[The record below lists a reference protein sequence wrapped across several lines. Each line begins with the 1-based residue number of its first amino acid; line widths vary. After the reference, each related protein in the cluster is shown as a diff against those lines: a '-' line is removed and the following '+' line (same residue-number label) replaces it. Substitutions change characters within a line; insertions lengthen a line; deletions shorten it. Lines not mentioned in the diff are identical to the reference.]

1 MITIVLALIIAFIW
15 GLGELNYKKLT
26 SVYDSFNIL
35 FYLFL
40 FEIISFIIF
49 VLVFDVQA
57 FSRFNA
63 RIFIYIIPILII
75 SSALGSSLYLYSM
88 KNANLSIISP
98 ILASDPVYTVII
110 GIMFFKEKL
119 SITSLILLIIIC
131 ASICALN
138 FVSSN
143 TKQKTKKIA
152 IFLAS
157 LYAFLV
163 AITTT
168 LEKSIYLNGFKIT
181 DFYFHY
187 AILLTILVFFMLIF
201 MKIKNI
207 RLKKPD
213 KNLILTNAYTRSGY
227 FLHSYLLS
235 TSYISIVAPLTG
247 LYSVV
252 THILAIIILKEKLTL
267 IQRICVILIIISTI
281 LLLIFSS

>member
-15 GLGELNYKKLT
+15 GLSELHYKKVT
-26 SVYDSFNIL
+26 STYSSLNIL

-40 FEIISFIIF
+40 FEIIAFIIF
-49 VLVFDVQA
+49 VLVFDIQA
-57 FSRFNA
+57 FARFNP

-75 SSALGSSLYLYSM
+75 SSVLGSTLYLYSV

-110 GIMFFKEKL
+110 GIMLFKEKL
-119 SITSLILLIIIC
+119 SIVSLILLIIIC

-168 LEKSIYLNGFKIT
+168 LEKSVYLSGFKIT

-187 AILLTILVFFMLIF
+187 SILLTILLLFMLIF
-201 MKIKNI
+201 MKIKHI
-207 RLKKPD
+207 KLKKPD
-213 KNLILTNAYTRSGY
+213 KNVILTNAYTRSGY

-252 THILAIIILKEKLTL
+252 THILAIRILKEKLTI

-281 LLLIFSS
+281 VLLIFSS

>member
-1 MITIVLALIIAFIW
+1 MITIVLALAIAFIW
-15 GLGELNYKKLT
+15 GLSELHYKKVT
-26 SVYDSFNIL
+26 STYDSLNIL

-40 FEIISFIIF
+40 FEIIAFIIF

-57 FSRFNA
+57 FARFNPS
-63 RIFIYIIPILII
+63 IFIYIIPILII
-75 SSALGSSLYLYSM
+75 SSALGSTLYLYSM

-110 GIMFFKEKL
+110 GIMLFKEKL
-119 SITSLILLIIIC
+119 SIASLVLLIIIC

-168 LEKSIYLNGFKIT
+168 LEKSIYLRGFKIT

-187 AILLTILVFFMLIF
+187 AILLIILLIFMILF
-201 MKIKNI
+201 MKIKHI
-207 RLKKPD
+207 KLKKPD
-213 KNLILTNAYTRSGY
+213 KNVILTNVYTRSGY

-252 THILAIIILKEKLTL
+252 THILAIRILKEKLTI
-267 IQRICVILIIISTI
+267 IQRICVILIIISTL

>member
-15 GLGELNYKKLT
+15 GLSELHYKKVT
-26 SVYDSFNIL
+26 ATYDSLNIL

-40 FEIISFIIF
+40 FEIIAFILFVTIF
-49 VLVFDVQA
+49 DIQA
-57 FSRFNA
+57 FTRFNT

-75 SSALGSSLYLYSM
+75 SSALGSTLYLYSM
-88 KNANLSIISP
+88 KSANLSIISP

-110 GIMFFKEKL
+110 GIMLFKEKL
-119 SITSLILLIIIC
+119 SIAALILLIIIC

-168 LEKSIYLNGFKIT
+168 LERSVYLSGFKIT

-187 AILLTILVFFMLIF
+187 AILLTILLLFMLLF
-201 MKIKNI
+201 MKVKHIKL
-207 RLKKPD
+207 RKPSKD
-213 KNLILTNAYTRSGY
+213 LILSNLYTRSGY

-252 THILAIIILKEKLTL
+252 THVLAIKILKEKLTL
-267 IQRICVILIIISTI
+267 MQKICVSLIITSTL
-281 LLLIFSS
+281 LLLIFNS